1 MIQRKQTVFLLLAI
15 IAIALSFFFPILG
28 LEGVT
33 GKEDLLFNLSA
44 MGGTI
49 NGNIGFFIAMLVAFL
64 LDGVAIFAYKTRR
77 TQMKLILVGIVLM
90 AIWYILLAFSINWT
104 DLRLYH
110 WHISSILPLL
120 VVVLNIMAY
129 KGVKKDENLIKSMG
143 RIR

>member
-1 MIQRKQTVFLLLAI
+1 M
-15 IAIALSFFFPILG
+15 
-28 LEGVT
+28 
-33 GKEDLLFNLSA
+33 
-44 MGGTI
+44 
-49 NGNIGFFIAMLVAFL
+49 

-90 AIWYILLAFSINWT
+90 VIWYILLAFSINWT

-129 KGVKKDENLIKSMG
+129 KGVKKDENLIKSMD